1 MVSVC
6 NRMIIDKMSKYIIIQ
21 VHTLFFT
28 CAGVLKCF
36 KCTCCFIERFII
48 FISAPHVL
56 EYFMKDRS
64 NITYHLYSIFFH
76 NLSIYSIWL
85 RPDGVLH
92 IIIFCLTW
100 FLLTCYENLKQSGV
114 LQYFRHMICWMS
126 LDIFLSCSS
135 YTTHTY
141 CRCNSNTKTAGN
153 IYRHTDYNA
162 HRAEWGPSCEFLCIL
177 N

>member
-21 VHTLFFT
+21 VHTLFST

-36 KCTCCFIERFII
+36 KCTCYFIEIF

-56 EYFMKDRS
+56 EYFMKDRF
-64 NITYHLYSIFFH
+64 NITCHLYCIFFH

-92 IIIFCLTW
+92 IIIFLSDLVFINMLWKCKTIWSFAIFHTCDMLNVFRYILFL
-100 FLLTCYENLKQSGV
+100 FLL
-114 LQYFRHMICWMS
+114 H
-126 LDIFLSCSS
+126 
-135 YTTHTY
+135 YT
-141 CRCNSNTKTAGN
+141 N
-153 IYRHTDYNA
+153 IM
-162 HRAEWGPSCEFLCIL
+162 
-177 N
+177 